1 MSSHQDFEKELKS
14 FTEKMNKLQR
24 EKIEIEVKKEN
35 ALKRIKEIEQDCLD
49 KGIDISDL
57 SAQIEDMKLE
67 MQKSISLLKEKF
79 KEFAQVN
86 HNQKPYEKVKSS
98 SEDVPF

>member
-1 MSSHQDFEKELKS
+1 MSTHQDFEKELKS

-35 ALKRIKEIEQDCLD
+35 ALKRIKEIEQDCAE
-49 KGIDISDL
+49 KGINISDL
-57 SAQIEDMKLE
+57 SSQIEDMKLE
-67 MQKSISLLKEKF
+67 MQKSIADLKEKF
-79 KEFAQVN
+79 REFAQAIETP
-86 HNQKPYEKVKSS
+86 KSYEKVKSS